1 MKYLSLLL
9 LVFSPVAFG
18 EISNLNCSYISTLK
32 MEDLSVS
39 GASGTETFS
48 VDTEKKEVTMQGG
61 SFRYTENG
69 NKIMWTA
76 LEIIEIGDDSAFG
89 RHYVLDRVSGELE
102 IMFATKYFEK
112 GYSNKDFKNY
122 FDFWGYDIGLVHS
135 LQCKKVQR
143 IF

>member
-112 GYSNKDFKNY
+112 GYSKRISF
-122 FDFWGYDIGLVHS
+122 LV
-135 LQCKKVQR
+135 
-143 IF
+143 